1 MYSSE
6 HINDDIFDSILTSA
20 FNDYIN
26 KQIENEPTDDELAEK
41 YPIPKNGL
49 KRILKAIKEQKYHRP
64 MYIVYLQRVA
74 VTVLILAATVF
85 SLLMSNSKIR
95 AAVTDV
101 IIEWYNTHIKI
112 EFTSDP
118 SDDTE
123 TTPISEYSL
132 QIGYIPEGFELVDT
146 IDYEEQFK
154 SYTYRMGDKYIQIEL
169 NKFNIGNYMFDIEQ
183 YKCDNTIINGLTA
196 YVLSNN
202 KDDTQTSVIW
212 GNKLYT
218 LILDACLNTNEAI
231 KIAENINII
240 KK

>member
-1 MYSSE
+1 MYSPE

-146 IDYEEQFK
+146 NEFEQHFK
-154 SYTYRMGDKYIQIEL
+154 KYTFISGDKYIQIEFFL
-169 NKFNIGNYMFDIEQ
+169 SNITEYLFDIERHES
-183 YKCDNTIINGLTA
+183 YNTVINGLAA
-196 YVLSNN
+196 YIFSSEENDIHTSIIMGNESFTLFL
-202 KDDTQTSVIW
+202 DTPKNIS
-212 GNKLYT
+212 
-218 LILDACLNTNEAI
+218 EAI
-231 KIAENINII
+231 KIAENIEVI

>member
-1 MYSSE
+1 MYSPD

-95 AAVTDV
+95 AAVADV

-118 SDDTE
+118 SDDAE

-132 QIGYIPEGFELVDT
+132 QI
-146 IDYEEQFK
+146 
-154 SYTYRMGDKYIQIEL
+154 
-169 NKFNIGNYMFDIEQ
+169 
-183 YKCDNTIINGLTA
+183 
-196 YVLSNN
+196 
-202 KDDTQTSVIW
+202 
-212 GNKLYT
+212 
-218 LILDACLNTNEAI
+218 
-231 KIAENINII
+231 
-240 KK
+240 

>member
-1 MYSSE
+1 MYSPD

-132 QIGYIPEGFELVDT
+132 QIGYIPEGFELVASNEVD
-146 IDYEEQFK
+146 QHFK
-154 SYTYRMGDKYIQIEL
+154 IYTYKNEDNYIKIEFYL
-169 NKFNIGNYMFDIEQ
+169 TNISQHLLDIER
-183 YKCDNTIINGLTA
+183 YKSNNAIINGLTA
-196 YVLSNN
+196 YILSTD
-202 KDDTQTSVIW
+202 KDDIQTSIVW
-212 GNKLYT
+212 GNKSFT
-218 LILDACLNTNEAI
+218 LILDAPVNSDQAI
-231 KIAENINII
+231 KIAESIKVI

>member
-1 MYSSE
+1 MYSPE

-95 AAVTDV
+95 AAVADV

-132 QIGYIPEGFELVDT
+132 QIGYIPEGFELYDK
-146 IDYEEQFK
+146 DESEQQLK
-154 SYTYRMGDKYIQIEL
+154 TYLYKNGNKYIRL
-169 NKFNIGNYMFDIEQ
+169 DFYTTNTVNNLLDIEQ
-183 YKCDNTIINGLTA
+183 YKFDNTIINGLTA
-196 YVLSNN
+196 YILSND
-202 KDDTQTSVIW
+202 KDYIQTVVVW
-212 GNKLYT
+212 GNESFT
-218 LILDACLNTNEAI
+218 LILDAHLNTNETI
-231 KIAENINII
+231 KIAENI
-240 KK
+240 KVTEK

>member
-1 MYSSE
+1 
-6 HINDDIFDSILTSA
+6 
-20 FNDYIN
+20 
-26 KQIENEPTDDELAEK
+26 
-41 YPIPKNGL
+41 
-49 KRILKAIKEQKYHRP
+49 

-132 QIGYIPEGFELVDT
+132 QIGYIPEGFELVASNEVD
-146 IDYEEQFK
+146 QHFK
-154 SYTYRMGDKYIQIEL
+154 IYTYKNEDNYIKIEFYL
-169 NKFNIGNYMFDIEQ
+169 TNISQHLLDIER
-183 YKCDNTIINGLTA
+183 YKSNNAIINGLTA
-196 YVLSNN
+196 YILSTD
-202 KDDTQTSVIW
+202 KDDIQTSIVW
-212 GNKLYT
+212 GNKSFT
-218 LILDACLNTNEAI
+218 LILDAPVNSDQAI
-231 KIAENINII
+231 KIAESIKVI

>member
-1 MYSSE
+1 MYSPE

-49 KRILKAIKEQKYHRP
+49 KRILKSIKEQKYHRP

-132 QIGYIPEGFELVDT
+132 QIGYIPEGFELIDT
-146 IDYEEQFK
+146 IDYENHFK
-154 SYTYRMGDKYIQIEL
+154 SYTYTMNDQYIQIEFNKTNFL
-169 NKFNIGNYMFDIEQ
+169 NYLLDSEIYKFDSLVINELSGYIFS
-183 YKCDNTIINGLTA
+183 DNNDTIT
-196 YVLSNN
+196 Y
-202 KDDTQTSVIW
+202 TSIIW
-212 GNKLYT
+212 GNELFTIT
-218 LILDACLNTNEAI
+218 LDTPLDSQESI
-231 KIAENINII
+231 KIAQNIKIS
-240 KK
+240 K

>member
-1 MYSSE
+1 MYSPQ

-101 IIEWYNTHIKI
+101 IIEWYKTHIKI

-146 IDYEEQFK
+146 YEFNQNLAI
-154 SYTYRMGDKYIQIEL
+154 YTYK
-169 NKFNIGNYMFDIEQ
+169 
-183 YKCDNTIINGLTA
+183 
-196 YVLSNN
+196 N
-202 KDDTQTSVIW
+202 KD
-212 GNKLYT
+212 NY
-218 LILDACLNTNEAI
+218 I
-231 KIAENINII
+231 KIEFYLTNIADIC
-240 KK
+240 

>member
-1 MYSSE
+1 MYSPD

-95 AAVTDV
+95 AAVADV

-146 IDYEEQFK
+146 IDYENHFK
-154 SYTYRMGDKYIQIEL
+154 SYTYTMNDQYIQIEF
-169 NKFNIGNYMFDIEQ
+169 NKTNFSNYLSDSEIYKFDSLVINELSG
-183 YKCDNTIINGLTA
+183 YIFSDNNDTIT
-196 YVLSNN
+196 Y
-202 KDDTQTSVIW
+202 TSIIW
-212 GNKLYT
+212 GNELFTIT
-218 LILDACLNTNEAI
+218 LDTPLDSQESI
-231 KIAENINII
+231 KIAQNIKIS
-240 KK
+240 K

>member
-1 MYSSE
+1 MYSPD

-95 AAVTDV
+95 AAVADV

-146 IDYEEQFK
+146 IDFDSLVINELSGYIF
-154 SYTYRMGDKYIQIEL
+154 SDNNDTITYTSI
-169 NKFNIGNYMFDIEQ
+169 
-183 YKCDNTIINGLTA
+183 
-196 YVLSNN
+196 
-202 KDDTQTSVIW
+202 IW
-212 GNKLYT
+212 GNELFTIT
-218 LILDACLNTNEAI
+218 LDTPLDSQESI
-231 KIAENINII
+231 KIAQNIKIS
-240 KK
+240 K

>member
-1 MYSSE
+1 MYSPE

-123 TTPISEYSL
+123 TTSISEFSL
-132 QIGYIPEGFELVDT
+132 QIGYIPEGFELVELNEVD
-146 IDYEEQFK
+146 QHFK
-154 SYTYRMGDKYIQIEL
+154 IYTYKNEDNYIKIEFYL
-169 NKFNIGNYMFDIEQ
+169 TNISQHLLDIER
-183 YKCDNTIINGLTA
+183 YKSHNAIINELTA
-196 YVLSNN
+196 YILSTD
-202 KDDTQTSVIW
+202 KDDTQTSIVW
-212 GNKLYT
+212 GNESFT
-218 LILDACLNTNEAI
+218 LILDAPVNSDQAI
-231 KIAENINII
+231 KIAESI
-240 KK
+240 KVIK